1 MWKGAR
7 EYQPASPMNNK
18 SSGFGDGSDERDQL
32 HSPISST
39 VDVDLFA
46 LSHQGHVRKRNEDHY
61 LVVHGGRYLE
71 TVFSNVSENQTG
83 YRFEETAYAM
93 IVADGVGGEPSGEV
107 ASQEAIINLLE
118 LALRTPDW
126 QFRWGQKEKN
136 TVMWRMQDRFR
147 QVNAALLQRADSNL
161 ALSGMCTTMTAALS
175 HGRDLVIGHVGDSR
189 AYLLRQGKLAR
200 LTRDHTLAEQLLS
213 EGEDIQNDSLLKAL
227 GNVLMQALGGSQSDF
242 RPDVTHFTLEDKDQV
257 LLCTDGL
264 TEMVDDFLITSILSG
279 AESAQSACR
288 KLVELALVGGGR
300 DNVTVVVARYSIPES
315 N

>member
-7 EYQPASPMNNK
+7 EHQPASPMNHK
-18 SSGFGDGSDERDQL
+18 SSGSGGTGDERDRL
-32 HSPISST
+32 PFPIPLT

-71 TVFSNVSENQTG
+71 TVLSNVSKDLTG

-107 ASQEAIINLLE
+107 ASQEAILNLLE

-147 QVNAALLQRADSNL
+147 KVNAALLQRADRNVTL
-161 ALSGMCTTMTAALS
+161 TGMCTTMTAAMT
-175 HGRDLVIGHVGDSR
+175 HGRDLVVGHVGDSR

-200 LTRDHTLAEQLLS
+200 LTRDHTLAEQLIS
-213 EGEDIQNDSLLKAL
+213 EGEDIENDSLLKAL
-227 GNVLMQALGGSQSDF
+227 GNVLMQALGGGQDDF
-242 RPDVTHFTLEDKDQV
+242 RPDVTHFTLEDKDQL

-264 TEMVDDFLITSILSG
+264 TEMVDDFLITSILAD
-279 AESAQSACR
+279 AESAESACR

-315 N
+315 D